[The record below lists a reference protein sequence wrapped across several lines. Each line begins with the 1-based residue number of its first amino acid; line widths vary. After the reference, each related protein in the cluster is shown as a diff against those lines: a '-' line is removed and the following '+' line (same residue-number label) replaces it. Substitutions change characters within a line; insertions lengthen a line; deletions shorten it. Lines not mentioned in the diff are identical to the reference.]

1 MVAGENNIA
10 GAGGA
15 RGENGG
21 VSVARG
27 PKTGEI
33 RASLEQQLRERGA
46 DVAVYQSLL
55 DDYMRYWRMEK
66 DFHADIRHR
75 GTMVLSISAS
85 GKEYERENPSIR
97 NAALCNKQKLQILKE
112 LGLTTS
118 TCRIPAEDGCDDL

>member
-1 MVAGENNIA
+1 MET
-10 GAGGA
+10 
-15 RGENGG
+15 
-21 VSVARG
+21 VARG

-33 RASLEQQLRERGA
+33 RESLERQLRERGA

-66 DFHADIRHR
+66 DFHADIKKR
-75 GTMVLSISAS
+75 GTTVPCVSAS

-97 NAALCNKQKLQILKE
+97 NAAMCNKQKLQILKE

-118 TCRIPAEDGCDDL
+118 TCRPPNADGCDDL